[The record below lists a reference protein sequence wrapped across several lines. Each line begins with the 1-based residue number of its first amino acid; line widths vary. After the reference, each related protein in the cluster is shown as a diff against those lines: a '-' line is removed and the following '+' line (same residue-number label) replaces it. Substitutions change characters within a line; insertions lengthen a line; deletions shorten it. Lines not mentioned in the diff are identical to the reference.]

1 MSDAEP
7 RVLADTGGLVVTD
20 DGRRVVVI
28 DRQTGPASVLAF
40 VLGVLAA
47 VSLGFGVVALLGSVV
62 AAPAAAGFIVAGLLA
77 AAATWWLARRVL
89 VRRSQPLGHCHP
101 AAVLDRKL
109 GLFSSSG
116 GALMPL
122 NEVRF
127 ERRLQLTSSSPK
139 LVAVTPNGTRV
150 LKRGSPFDGGIGDV
164 HDVLNAVAQG
174 R

>member
-1 MSDAEP
+1 MSEAKYEI
-7 RVLADTGGLVVTD
+7 LADTGGLVVTD

-28 DRQTGPASVLAF
+28 DRQTGPASILAF
-40 VLGVLAA
+40 VLGLLGVVL
-47 VSLGFGVVALLGSVV
+47 LGFGVAALVIGTVSTIVALAFV
-62 AAPAAAGFIVAGLLA
+62 VAGLLA
-77 AAATWWLARRVL
+77 AAATVWLVRQVRT
-89 VRRSQPLGHCHP
+89 RRSQPLGSCHP

-122 NEVRF
+122 GEVRF

-150 LKRGSPFDGGIGDV
+150 LKRGSPFDGGVREV